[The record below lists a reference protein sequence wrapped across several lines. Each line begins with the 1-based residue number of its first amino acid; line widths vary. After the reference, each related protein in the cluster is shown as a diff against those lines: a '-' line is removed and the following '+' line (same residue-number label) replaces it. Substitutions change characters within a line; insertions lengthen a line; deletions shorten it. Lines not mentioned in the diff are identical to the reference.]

1 MLANL
6 ITIILRIKYYSC
18 ILCGRWVV
26 NVDDLTCWILAHKKK
41 NKKNKTKKSQG
52 IKENDYVTH
61 LQYIYSHIL
70 GF

>member
-41 NKKNKTKKSQG
+41 KKSQG

-61 LQYIYSHIL
+61 LQYIYIPT
-70 GF
+70 F

>member
-1 MLANL
+1 ME
-6 ITIILRIKYYSC
+6 IVC
-18 ILCGRWVV
+18 CVLCGR
-26 NVDDLTCWILAHKKK
+26 LGGQCWFTMLDIGSQKKK
-41 NKKNKTKKSQG
+41 KKTKKKSQG